1 MMATG
6 GYCVVVPNGGNI
18 EYLRDEENCLLYSQ
32 GDIEAGVRAIYR
44 ICEDANLRDRRYE
57 GGIQTAK
64 IENGKIVRI
73 KFYNY
78 MFKDISFRN

>member
-44 ICEDANLRDRRYE
+44 ICEDANLRDRLYE
-57 GGIQTAK
+57 GGFQTAK
-64 IENGKIVRI
+64 NREWENCKNQILQLYV
-73 KFYNY
+73 
-78 MFKDISFRN
+78 